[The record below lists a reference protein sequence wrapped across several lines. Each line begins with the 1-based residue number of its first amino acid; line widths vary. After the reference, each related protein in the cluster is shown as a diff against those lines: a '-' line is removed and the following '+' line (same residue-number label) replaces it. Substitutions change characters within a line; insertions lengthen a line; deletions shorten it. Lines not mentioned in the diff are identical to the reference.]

1 MMPDLGKYSVYVLG
15 AYGATLFLMAGL
27 VLLTLRRGR
36 AARAALKRIE
46 EETARHGK
54 G

>member
-1 MMPDLGKYSVYVLG
+1 MPDLGKYAEAVLG
-15 AYGATLFLMAGL
+15 AYGLSLLLLAALLI
-27 VLLTLRRGR
+27 LTLRRGKK
-36 AARAALKRIE
+36 ARAALRRIE

>member
-15 AYGATLFLMAGL
+15 AYGSTLFLMAVL
-27 VLLTLRRGR
+27 VWTSLRRGR
-36 AARAALKRIE
+36 KARAALRKIE
-46 EETARHGK
+46 EETARNGK